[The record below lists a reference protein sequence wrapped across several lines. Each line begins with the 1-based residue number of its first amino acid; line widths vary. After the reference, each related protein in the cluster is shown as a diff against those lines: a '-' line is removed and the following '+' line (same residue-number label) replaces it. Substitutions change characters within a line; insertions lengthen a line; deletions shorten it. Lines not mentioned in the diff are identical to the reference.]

1 MAERTYTIMIIPG
14 SKASMFR
21 LKVRHGVLMGLLSV
35 AAISAFAAGL
45 LPVIYYKAAQRS
57 REFAKLERENKEL
70 RQARE
75 EFDASISTLKEQVAY
90 FESKA
95 GKFAA
100 MAGVENLP
108 SAQASGGLRP
118 VEPPDPSLVRD
129 EIQNLQERSSV
140 LTRSFSLLEKVYHDQ
155 SLLLSST
162 PSISPVHGMMANG
175 FSWRKDPFTGQRAFH
190 SGLDI
195 VAPKGTRV
203 QAPADGVVT
212 KAGPETGYGN
222 VVYVSHGNG
231 LSTRYGHLDGFAVR
245 AGQEVARGEILGYI
259 GNTGRSLGAH
269 LHYEVLLNN
278 TKVDPA
284 RYILDDKVSY

>member
-1 MAERTYTIMIIPG
+1 MADRTYTIMIVPG
-14 SKASMFR
+14 SKARMFR
-21 LKVRHGVLMGLLSV
+21 LKVRHGVLMGLLSA
-35 AAISAFAAGL
+35 AAIGVFAAGL
-45 LPVIYYKAAQRS
+45 LPIIYYKAAQRS
-57 REFAKLERENKEL
+57 RELTTLERENKEL
-70 RQARE
+70 RKARK
-75 EFDASISTLKEQVAY
+75 EFDASISSLKEQVAF
-90 FESKA
+90 FENKA

-100 MAGVENLP
+100 IAGVENLP
-108 SAQASGGLRP
+108 SSQASGGLRP
-118 VEPPDPSLVRD
+118 AAPADPSLVRD
-129 EIQNLQERSSV
+129 EIENLQERSGV

-162 PSISPVHGMMANG
+162 PSITPVRGMMANG

-195 VAPKGTRV
+195 VAPRGTRV

-212 KAGPETGYGN
+212 KATRETGYGN

-245 AGQEVARGEILGYI
+245 AGQEIARGEILGYI

-269 LHYEVLLNN
+269 LHYEVLFNN

-284 RYILDDKVSY
+284 RYILDERVSY

>member
-1 MAERTYTIMIIPG
+1 MAERTYTIMIVPG
-14 SKASMFR
+14 SKAKMLR

-35 AAISAFAAGL
+35 AAIGVFAAGL
-45 LPVIYYKAAQRS
+45 LPIIYYKAAQRS
-57 REFAKLERENKEL
+57 REFSTLERENREL
-70 RQARE
+70 RKARE
-75 EFDASISTLKEQVAY
+75 EFDASIMSLKEQVAF

-100 MAGVENLP
+100 IAGVDNLP
-108 SAQASGGLRP
+108 SSQGSGGLRP
-118 VEPPDPSLVRD
+118 VTPPDPSFARD
-129 EIQNLQERSSV
+129 EIENLQERSSV
-140 LTRSFSLLEKVYHDQ
+140 LTKSFSLLEKVYHDQ

-162 PSISPVHGMMANG
+162 PSITPVRGMMANG
-175 FSWRKDPFTGQRAFH
+175 FAWRKDPFTGQRAFH

-195 VAPKGTRV
+195 VAPRGTRV
-203 QAPADGVVT
+203 QAPADGVVI
-212 KAGPETGYGN
+212 KAARETGYGN

-245 AGQEVARGEILGYI
+245 PGQEIARGDVLGYI

-284 RYILDDKVSY
+284 RYILDEKVSY